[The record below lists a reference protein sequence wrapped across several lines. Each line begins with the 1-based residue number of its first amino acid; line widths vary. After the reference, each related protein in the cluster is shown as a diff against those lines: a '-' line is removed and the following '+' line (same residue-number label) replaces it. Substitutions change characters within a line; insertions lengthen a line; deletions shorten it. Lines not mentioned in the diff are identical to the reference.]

1 MARQVKTSAEV
12 LESITP
18 PAPVVAPEPEPPVV
32 AETPSPVEPEPVK
45 TEATPEPP
53 APAPEPIAEVK
64 TADLGKPTWVF
75 QINHIQNITFPDNS
89 EYKATFGTHAI
100 TDPVL
105 ARKLTA
111 YATQPGTKRQIF
123 LLSSPN

>member
-1 MARQVKTSAEV
+1 MAARTVKTPAEV
-12 LESITP
+12 LEAITP
-18 PAPVVAPEPEPPVV
+18 VAPVVAEPVTPEPTEVQPEAIPTAPVV
-32 AETPSPVEPEPVK
+32 AD
-45 TEATPEPP
+45 ATPEVK
-53 APAPEPIAEVK
+53 AEPVVA
-64 TADLGKPTWVF
+64 TAADLGKPTWVF

-105 ARKLTA
+105 ARKLLA